1 MKLKTKRPTPIRW
14 QPDKIEFIPHIIKDE
29 QYKRTLEEL
38 AEIVYRTFAS
48 SKKPDS
54 TLTGSNLKTSIDDA
68 SERTKSA

>member
-1 MKLKTKRPTPIRW
+1 MKSKAKRPTPIKW
-14 QPDKIEFIPHIIKDE
+14 QPGKIEFIPHIVKDE

-54 TLTGSNLKTSIDDA
+54 TLTGSNSKPLIYDA